1 MLTQKALTRNL
12 IATLCTTTNTL
23 FVHNKKTV
31 NKAAFVYTQNAQK
44 VVRNL
49 NAQQQAAFNNLPA
62 TYMQSAKKFV
72 TNALAQS
79 TILKS

>member
-44 VVRNL
+44 IIRNL
-49 NAQQQAAFNNLPA
+49 NTQQQNAFSNLAA
-62 TYMQSAKKFV
+62 TYMQSAKQFV
-72 TNALAQS
+72 QNKLAQS

>member
-1 MLTQKALTRNL
+1 MLKQKALTRNL
-12 IATLCTTTNTL
+12 TATLCTTSNTL
-23 FVHNKKTV
+23 FIHNKKTV

-49 NAQQQAAFNNLPA
+49 NAQQQAAFNNLAA
-62 TYMQSAKKFV
+62 TYMQSAKQFIQNK
-72 TNALAQS
+72 LAQS